1 MSKIIAAPYGNMVIS
16 VSNAQH
22 IMLQQYGQTKRAS
35 EAAIM
40 TSAFMKVKN
49 KIRSLH
55 QGIISFNSKL
65 NMIHIVLNFQSF
77 RLTDYVGFH
86 IKTEY

>member
-1 MSKIIAAPYGNMVIS
+1 MGRQKSIRGSNNDQCFHEGEKIKLEVYI
-16 VSNAQH
+16 
-22 IMLQQYGQTKRAS
+22 
-35 EAAIM
+35 
-40 TSAFMKVKN
+40 
-49 KIRSLH
+49 

-77 RLTDYVGFH
+77 RLTDYVEIH